1 MPIGADAQDL
11 QVDPARLGDL
21 LLVPRRGG
29 RQVLGGTVGT
39 VDGRLGE
46 VHASRDLRVDDV
58 AVAFRMVGGDADVF
72 VEHER
77 LRVGEGQAL
86 PLVAGGELIVDAQR
100 TRTGRQPED
109 RGGLGA
115 QQTLDRI
122 GSQLRQLVFV
132 GDDNFHRVS
141 VLFLFDAVSGPRS
154 FSGRARA

>member
-1 MPIGADAQDL
+1 M
-11 QVDPARLGDL
+11 
-21 LLVPRRGG
+21 
-29 RQVLGGTVGT
+29 
-39 VDGRLGE
+39 DGRLGE
-46 VHASRDLRVDDV
+46 VHASCDLGVDDV
-58 AVAFRMVGGDADVF
+58 AVALRMVGGDADVF
-72 VEHER
+72 VEHEG
-77 LRVGEGQAL
+77 LRMGEGQAL
-86 PLVAGGELIVDAQR
+86 LLMAGGELIVDAQR

>member
-1 MPIGADAQDL
+1 MGLIGLA
-11 QVDPARLGDL
+11 
-21 LLVPRRGG
+21 PRVGA

-77 LRVGEGQAL
+77 LSVGEGQAL